1 MPTEGREPKPAWAD
15 VPAGLRERI
24 AALIGEPIA
33 GGEIAWGGYGP
44 TASFVLTTVSG
55 ARHFCKGTH
64 PGNTKEGHAAVL
76 QECANLVRFA
86 ELARFGAGYR
96 GMVEAGGWHLA
107 VLEFVP
113 RGAGVPPWTA
123 HAVDQ
128 VFARIAEFHAATPVG
143 ARATLGDRSA
153 SDLLA
158 KTQNWHSLRDPA
170 VRGRFIALFEDA
182 GAAAQWLDP
191 HLDRLIAR
199 THDGAALGGPQGWVH
214 MDIRSDNMIFAA
226 DGRLLLVDWP
236 VLSYGPQLLDVAFFL
251 ASLEAEG
258 GPACAEGLR
267 RYEAA
272 AGVTFADDDIGAAAT
287 IVAGFFAARAGE
299 PEVAALP
306 RLRGLQKRLLF
317 PALRWMCASLALP
330 PLPRSAQ
337 A

>member
-1 MPTEGREPKPAWAD
+1 VPTEGREPKPAWAD

-24 AALIGEPIA
+24 AALIGEPVA

-44 TASFVLTTVSG
+44 TASFVLTTASG

-76 QECANLVRFA
+76 QECANLMRFA

-96 GMVEAGGWHLA
+96 GMVEADGWHLA

-113 RGAGVPPWTA
+113 RGADVPPWTP
-123 HAVDQ
+123 HAVEQ
-128 VFARIAEFHAATPVG
+128 VFARIAAFHAATPAE
-143 ARATLGDRSA
+143 ARNALGDRLA

-158 KTQNWHSLRDPA
+158 KAQNWHSLRDPA
-170 VRGRFIALFEDA
+170 MHGRFIALFEDA
-182 GAAAQWLDP
+182 GAAAGWLDA

-199 THDGAALGGPQGWVH
+199 TQDGAALGGPHGWVH

-226 DGRLLLVDWP
+226 DGRLLLIDWP
-236 VLSYGPQLLDVAFFL
+236 VLSWGPQLLDVAFFL
-251 ASLEAEG
+251 TSLEAEG

-267 RYEAA
+267 RYEEA
-272 AGVTFADDDIGAAAT
+272 AGVVFAPGDIATAAT

-306 RLRGLQKRLLF
+306 RLRGLQKSVLF
-317 PALRWMCASLALP
+317 PALRWTCARLALP
-330 PLPRSAQ
+330 PLPRPAP